1 MVKPVEPA
9 VGQALVSSALGEAKD
24 LSALGGAGDPA
35 LCEGHTATGIRTPV
49 SGLRIGYRKPFAAD
63 RGQLR
68 LDSAVEFDLVRWS
81 RGHISGH
88 AFRPSP

>member
-49 SGLRIGYRKPFAAD
+49 SGL
-63 RGQLR
+63 
-68 LDSAVEFDLVRWS
+68 
-81 RGHISGH
+81 
-88 AFRPSP
+88 